1 MAKTNLDLVTFA
13 DDTFKV
19 LVNKF
24 LDKNKQYAGKVDPLA
39 NFTNGAKLRYGD
51 DKVWSQF
58 ETAKGYALKHIAHV
72 YGEGSNI
79 DTPKLDE
86 SLVDIAIYS
95 VIMLY
100 MIKLNE
106 LEKQY
111 EQV

>member
-1 MAKTNLDLVTFA
+1 MIKTNLDLVTFA
-13 DDTFKV
+13 EDTFKK

-24 LDKNKQYAGKVDPLA
+24 MDKNKQYAGKVDPLA

-51 DKVWSQF
+51 DKIWSQF

-72 YGEGSNI
+72 HGKGSNI

-86 SLVDIAIYS
+86 SLIDIAIYS

-100 MIKLNE
+100 MVKLHE

>member
-1 MAKTNLDLVTFA
+1 MIKTNLDLITFA
-13 DDTFKV
+13 DDTFKE
-19 LVNKF
+19 LVSKF
-24 LDKNKQYAGKVDPLA
+24 VEKNKQYAGKVEPLA

-51 DKVWSQF
+51 DAIWSQY

-79 DTPKLDE
+79 DTPKLNE

-100 MIKLNE
+100 MVKLHE
-106 LEKQY
+106 MEKQY

>member
-1 MAKTNLDLVTFA
+1 MIKTNLDLVTFA
-13 DDTFKV
+13 DDTFKM

-24 LDKNKQYAGKVDPLA
+24 LDKNKQYAGKVEPLA

-51 DKVWSQF
+51 DKIWSQF
-58 ETAKGYALKHIAHV
+58 ETAKGYVLKHIAHV

-100 MIKLNE
+100 MVKLNE

-111 EQV
+111 EQI